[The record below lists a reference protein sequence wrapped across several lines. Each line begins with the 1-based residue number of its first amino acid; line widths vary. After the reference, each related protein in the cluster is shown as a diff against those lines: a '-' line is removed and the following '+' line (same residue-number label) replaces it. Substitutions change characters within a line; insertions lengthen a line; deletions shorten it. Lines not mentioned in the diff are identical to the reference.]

1 MHHLKYF
8 LCLNTLSPE
17 HCFTE
22 SSDLLWCVNLSSLLI
37 HWELSIK
44 HKGEG
49 HLSVTSA
56 YWYTSICPCVT
67 SWSGA
72 DAGHS
77 RDHAHC
83 SPPPPQWQ
91 HSLFSLISVVCE
103 APIWLL
109 LSFTIYTCYILEQ
122 FAACLW
128 PRGLR
133 LEIQRCKLSFKCAV
147 TLKINDRG
155 SLRKVKN
162 KQNTGCQPSKKVLH
176 ADEITQCCWSSSV
189 SAGSLT
195 S

>member
-1 MHHLKYF
+1 MICCGVSISAPYW
-8 LCLNTLSPE
+8 
-17 HCFTE
+17 FTE
-22 SSDLLWCVNLSSLLI
+22 SNFLSNTRGRGICLSHLLTDTLLSAHVSPVEA
-37 HWELSIK
+37 ELMLDTVGTM
-44 HKGEG
+44 H
-49 HLSVTSA
+49 TA
-56 YWYTSICPCVT
+56 
-67 SWSGA
+67 A
-72 DAGHS
+72 
-77 RDHAHC
+77 
-83 SPPPPQWQ
+83 PPPPWQ